1 MFIGAPL
8 KEYKDAIVVKMTGG
22 IGNQLFGLAA
32 GLNQARRLSCRL
44 VLDARAFGATEIRSF
59 ELGDLGYEVI
69 QPTLS
74 QARIPSKF
82 QFPKRAKSFE
92 GLQVFKEAGFDY
104 DDSINQVRPGTLL
117 TGYFQSFKYFSEV
130 ESELLEILES
140 SNSIYDKTSL
150 RGNVLPE
157 VTMHVRR
164 GDYLDEKTIRFHGL
178 ATNSFFNR
186 SLNFLGSSFDSA
198 KVKIY
203 SDSPELID
211 IREYKT
217 NFDLSLVDDSS
228 LSSIE
233 TLRAMAHGEAF
244 IMSNSSFSW
253 WGAWLMNMR
262 GGSGPVIAP
271 RPWFASGLSAHD
283 LLRPD
288 WITLDAR

>member
-104 DDSINQVRPGTLL
+104 DDSNDPLL
-117 TGYFQSFKYFSEV
+117 RRFTPPRYFSSFANSCPGFIV
-130 ESELLEILES
+130 TRIIL
-140 SNSIYDKTSL
+140 KTCQ
-150 RGNVLPE
+150 
-157 VTMHVRR
+157 
-164 GDYLDEKTIRFHGL
+164 
-178 ATNSFFNR
+178 
-186 SLNFLGSSFDSA
+186 
-198 KVKIY
+198 
-203 SDSPELID
+203 
-211 IREYKT
+211 
-217 NFDLSLVDDSS
+217 
-228 LSSIE
+228 
-233 TLRAMAHGEAF
+233 
-244 IMSNSSFSW
+244 
-253 WGAWLMNMR
+253 
-262 GGSGPVIAP
+262 
-271 RPWFASGLSAHD
+271 
-283 LLRPD
+283 
-288 WITLDAR
+288 